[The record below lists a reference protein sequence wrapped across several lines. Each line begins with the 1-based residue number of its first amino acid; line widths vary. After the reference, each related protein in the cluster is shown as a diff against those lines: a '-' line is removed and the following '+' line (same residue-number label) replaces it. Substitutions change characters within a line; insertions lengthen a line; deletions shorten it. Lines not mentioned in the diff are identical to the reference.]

1 MTRQVHDASQLRAK
15 DHTMRIDGLPNL
27 QKGSQPNQRAESG
40 RARSQPGR
48 ADDSV
53 EISRSAQD
61 AAELTAA
68 LKTAPET
75 PNPRIAEIRER
86 VQSGFY
92 NSEDVRRQIAGA
104 MFESDGIRPVVNEVA
119 EIRSAHRQLAD
130 VPDVRQDRVDQSR
143 LRAASGF
150 YDQAEVRTQTAQSII
165 DESV

>member
-1 MTRQVHDASQLRAK
+1 
-15 DHTMRIDGLPNL
+15 MRIDGLPNP
-27 QKGSQPNQRAESG
+27 QKGSQPNQRAES
-40 RARSQPGR
+40 ARTRSKAGR

-68 LKTAPET
+68 LKRTAET

-104 MFESDGIRPVVNEVA
+104 LFESNGIRPVVNEVA
-119 EIRSAHRQLAD
+119 EIRTAHRQLAD
-130 VPDVRQDRVDQSR
+130 VPDVREDRVAQSR
-143 LRAASGF
+143 QRAASGF
-150 YDQAEVRTQTAQSII
+150 YDQADIRTQTAQSII
-165 DESV
+165 DESI

>member
-1 MTRQVHDASQLRAK
+1 
-15 DHTMRIDGLPNL
+15 MRIDGLPNL

-40 RARSQPGR
+40 RTRSQAGR
-48 ADDSV
+48 VDDSV

-61 AAELTAA
+61 AAELSAA

-75 PNPRIAEIRER
+75 LNPRIAEIRER

-119 EIRSAHRQLAD
+119 EIRTAHRQLAD
-130 VPDVRQDRVDQSR
+130 VPDVRQDRVAQSR

-150 YDQAEVRTQTAQSII
+150 YDQADVRTQTAQSII

>member
-1 MTRQVHDASQLRAK
+1 
-15 DHTMRIDGLPNL
+15 MRIDGLPNL

-40 RARSQPGR
+40 RTRSQSGR
-48 ADDSV
+48 VDDSV

-104 MFESDGIRPVVNEVA
+104 MFDSDGIRPVLHEVV
-119 EIRSAHRQLAD
+119 EIRTAHRQLAD
-130 VPDVRQDRVDQSR
+130 VPDVRQDRVTQSR

-150 YDQAEVRTQTAQSII
+150 YDQAEVRTQTAQSFI

>member
-1 MTRQVHDASQLRAK
+1 ML
-15 DHTMRIDGLPNL
+15 IDGLPNL
-27 QKGSQPNQRAESG
+27 QKGSEPNQRAESG
-40 RARSQPGR
+40 RTRSKAGR

-61 AAELTAA
+61 AAELSAA

-119 EIRSAHRQLAD
+119 EIRTAHRQLAD
-130 VPDVRQDRVDQSR
+130 VPDVRQERVAQSR

-150 YDQAEVRTQTAQSII
+150 YDQADVRTQTAQSII